1 MEPGHGAGAS
11 SVWIDLRAL
20 RAALAERAR
29 PMALASKGLL
39 FAVSLALFVALAGDR
54 SPASMAALVGVL
66 LLHELGHFA
75 AMHAFGYRDLRIFFL
90 PLFGAAAMGKKR
102 HAEPWQEGVVSLAGP
117 VPGLVLGLVLAA
129 SAPPDAALLRTVAWQ
144 LVGIN
149 AFNLLPLL
157 PLDGGQLFSLILYSR
172 HYLLELVFQAIAAA
186 GLGTLAFSDRS
197 PVLGLLAWLT
207 LVSIP
212 VRMRLLR
219 AATGL
224 RDASQSWPADV
235 RELDD
240 EALGALAQAAEV
252 PGKPIATAVRAA
264 RVEALFERA
273 RQRRPSAGASWALA
287 AAWLAGLLV
296 AITAAFMLA
305 LSASNAPRVYI
316 DPEGRFTTTFPSE
329 PAHLRL
335 RGEREVVTADGV
347 LGRYSVT
354 FPAVRRSAAVDPAA
368 ELDELT
374 RTFLGERG
382 AKKLAE
388 RPLPP
393 EPCPGRA
400 LDVMEDGVPL
410 SWQLRS
416 CPERWF
422 WLEAPTLGLQK
433 LTEGFFASFF
443 ARGGTGLGEARG
455 P

>member
-1 MEPGHGAGAS
+1 MDDGHGAGAS
-11 SVWIDLRAL
+11 RVWIDLRAL
-20 RAALAERAR
+20 RAALADRAR
-29 PMALASKGLL
+29 PMALVSKGLL

-75 AMHAFGYRDLRIFFL
+75 AMRAFGYRDLRIFFL

-102 HAEPWQEGVVSLAGP
+102 QAEPWQEGIVSLAGP
-117 VPGLVLGLVLAA
+117 LPGLLLGLVLAA
-129 SAPPDAALLRTVAWQ
+129 SAPSDALLLRTVAWQ

-157 PLDGGQLFSLILYSR
+157 PLDGGLLFSLILYSR
-172 HYLLELVFQAIAAA
+172 HYLLELVFQSIAAA
-186 GLGTLAFSDRS
+186 GLGALAWSDRS
-197 PVLGLLAWLT
+197 PVLAVLAWLT

-224 RDASQSWPADV
+224 RDASRAWPADV

-273 RQRRPSAGASWALA
+273 RQRRPSAGASWGLA
-287 AAWLAGLLV
+287 AAWLGGLLV
-296 AITAAFMLA
+296 AATAAFMLA
-305 LSASNAPRVYI
+305 FSASNAPTLYL
-316 DPEGRFTTTFPSE
+316 DPERRFSATFPSE
-329 PAHLRL
+329 PAHARL
-335 RGEREVVTADGV
+335 RGERELVSAEGV
-347 LGRYSVT
+347 LGRFSVT
-354 FPAVRRSAAVDPAA
+354 FPAVRRAAPVEPTA

-374 RTFLGERG
+374 RSFLGERR

-388 RPLPP
+388 RPLPLG
-393 EPCPGRA
+393 PCPGRA
-400 LDVMEDGVPL
+400 LDVMEDGVPMT
-410 SWQLRS
+410 WQLRS

-433 LTEGFFASFF
+433 LTEGFFGSFV
-443 ARGGTGLGEARG
+443 ARR